1 MSRTL
6 IVGGGI
12 AGLSAAFYLQ
22 EFSKGAAN
30 VTLIERSSRW
40 GGKIA
45 TVREQGFLIEGG
57 PDSFLTQ
64 KRAASDLCCA
74 LGLKPSLTGSNGNQ
88 RATTYVWSNGKLHPM
103 PEGMMLMTPTM
114 VLPFLRSTLISW
126 PGKLRMG
133 MEALI
138 PAKKSGEDES
148 LAHFVRR
155 RLGREALDKIAAP
168 LMAGI
173 HSADP
178 EKLSILSTFPMFP
191 EMERTSGSLLR
202 GMMRNKRDKAKDS
215 SQKTS
220 TSMFMTLQGGLG
232 QLAEAIVDRLNPGSL
247 CLNCSVKSV
256 LPLGNGYRV
265 VLQDGTLR
273 SAGDVVLAT
282 PSYVTADLVE
292 EMDPLLAALCAGFLM
307 SRQPRCRWGFAAA
320 RLTILSMDLDS
331 SCRPQSAEESP
342 PVPGRSE
349 KFPHRAPE
357 DCVLLRVFAGGAL
370 AEQIAEQDDTSLLRL
385 AREELQ
391 ATMGIDAT
399 PIVAKVFRW
408 PRAHPQYEV
417 GHGNLIAAI
426 EEALQAHPGL
436 HLAGSAYRGA
446 GIPDII
452 QSAMNVAKEIAGKRN
467 GTQRAGAEF
476 HVPVPA

>member
-1 MSRTL
+1 MTRTV

-22 EFSKGAAN
+22 EFSKGAASF
-30 VTLIERSSRW
+30 TLIEGSSRW

-126 PGKLRMG
+126 PGKFRMG

-148 LAHFVRR
+148 LARFVRR

-178 EKLSILSTFPMFP
+178 EKLSILSTFPLFP
-191 EMERTSGSLLR
+191 EMERTYGSLLH
-202 GMMRNKRDKAKDS
+202 GMMRNKRHKAKGS
-215 SQKTS
+215 SKTTS

-232 QLAEAIVDRLNPGSL
+232 QLAEAIVDRLNPESL

-256 LPLGNGYRV
+256 LPSGNGYRV
-265 VLQDGTLR
+265 ALQDGTSSDGRRCGLFY
-273 SAGDVVLAT
+273 AFV
-282 PSYVTADLVE
+282 
-292 EMDPLLAALCAGFLM
+292 CN
-307 SRQPRCRWGFAAA
+307 SRPR
-320 RLTILSMDLDS
+320 
-331 SCRPQSAEESP
+331 
-342 PVPGRSE
+342 GRDGS
-349 KFPHRAPE
+349 
-357 DCVLLRVFAGGAL
+357 LAGGTL
-370 AEQIAEQDDTSLLRL
+370 AQDSLCL
-385 AREELQ
+385 
-391 ATMGIDAT
+391 D
-399 PIVAKVFRW
+399 
-408 PRAHPQYEV
+408 
-417 GHGNLIAAI
+417 GHGVARVSS
-426 EEALQAHPGL
+426 Q
-436 HLAGSAYRGA
+436 RG
-446 GIPDII
+446 
-452 QSAMNVAKEIAGKRN
+452 
-467 GTQRAGAEF
+467 
-476 HVPVPA
+476 